1 MNECAETAKHVSPTG
16 VICTFASFP
25 ARIFSILNHPLAIYI
40 ENLCHRQC
48 WVRLF
53 VVFDPATC
61 TSTSILHNLLSEERA
76 YIRGRLED
84 LSLQTFSLHPIFV
97 PTLVLELLVR
107 EALELLDEIFVSSVR
122 LYVKEDLIAD
132 DAYKHDDFRKQCQ
145 LQVDQQ
151 ATEAEKS
158 LQYEQRSLVL
168 LEKMETAIKIANT
181 LLSWMPEFK
190 IQEMGSDVQSRF
202 QAAGEI
208 LQHRLLHI
216 VDTLDLQMI
225 RLKRTQG
232 HTQLNRLG
240 VSLSA
245 ITLPADHTSNGQH
258 FTASAEKHH
267 PWK

>member
-1 MNECAETAKHVSPTG
+1 
-16 VICTFASFP
+16 
-25 ARIFSILNHPLAIYI
+25 
-40 ENLCHRQC
+40 
-48 WVRLF
+48 
-53 VVFDPATC
+53 
-61 TSTSILHNLLSEERA
+61 
-76 YIRGRLED
+76 
-84 LSLQTFSLHPIFV
+84 
-97 PTLVLELLVR
+97 
-107 EALELLDEIFVSSVR
+107 
-122 LYVKEDLIAD
+122 
-132 DAYKHDDFRKQCQ
+132 
-145 LQVDQQ
+145 
-151 ATEAEKS
+151 
-158 LQYEQRSLVL
+158 
-168 LEKMETAIKIANT
+168 METAIKIANT

-245 ITLPADHTSNGQH
+245 IPLPADHTSNGQH